1 MLTLSLLSECLGNGD
16 RKAVLGYMLLT
27 HLCLPMS
34 QIRQATLLQAFRPY
48 ETENIETMKTDLEN
62 VIKKRSY
69 NDSSLSFNVTS
80 YSDSIMDWSRNKY
93 NIGDS
98 NYEDS

>member
-1 MLTLSLLSECLGNGD
+1 MMMTPAHVE
-16 RKAVLGYMLLT
+16 YTFLT
-27 HLCLPMS
+27 HLCLPIS
-34 QIRQATLLQAFRPY
+34 QIGQAALLQAFRPCG
-48 ETENIETMKTDLEN
+48 TENMETVETDLEKP
-62 VIKKRSY
+62 IERKSY